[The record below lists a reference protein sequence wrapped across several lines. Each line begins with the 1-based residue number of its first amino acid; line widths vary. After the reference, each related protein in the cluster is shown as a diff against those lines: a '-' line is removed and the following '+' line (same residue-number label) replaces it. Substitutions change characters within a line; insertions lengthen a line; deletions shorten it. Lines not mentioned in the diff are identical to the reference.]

1 MPSSRAPFRPLKDWE
16 GKVRKFLVALAVVA
30 VLVAGVGFYLMRQ
43 AAELGVAAVTA
54 DVAMITGFGGNVGV
68 IRTGEGTVIIDTM
81 TYQFQGEAIRERA
94 EALTG
99 EPVVMIVNTHYHF
112 DHTHGNPAFA
122 AGTRVVATDRT
133 AQYLQE
139 FDADYWTGEAAAL
152 LPNETFSHEQVIRIG
167 GKTLHL
173 LHPGRGHTGGDLVVW
188 VEEDNVLH
196 MGDLHFNRLYPN
208 IDLEAGGSVREW
220 SDTLDV
226 VMAAFPGARII
237 PGHGALSDEPGLRG
251 FQAFM
256 AELAALGRD
265 AAAAGKSLDETLR
278 DAELEADAG
287 YEALFELPLIGGL
300 NREFVITRAW
310 EEATGAVE

>member
-1 MPSSRAPFRPLKDWE
+1 M
-16 GKVRKFLVALAVVA
+16 RKFFIAVAVVV
-30 VLVAGVGFYLMRQ
+30 VLIAGVGFYLARQ
-43 AAELGVAAVTA
+43 AAELGVEVVTA

-68 IRTGEGTVIIDTM
+68 VRTGAGTVIIDTM
-81 TYQFQGEAIRERA
+81 TFQFQGEAIAKQA

-133 AQYLQE
+133 AQYIQE

-152 LPNETFSHEQVIRIG
+152 LPNETFDHEQIIRVG

-173 LHPGRGHTGGDLVVW
+173 LHPGRGHTGGDLVAW
-188 VEEDNVLH
+188 IEEDNVLH
-196 MGDLHFNRLYPN
+196 MGDLYFNRLYPN

-220 SDTLDV
+220 SDSLDV
-226 VMAAFPGARII
+226 VMAAFPDARII
-237 PGHGALSDEPGLRG
+237 PGHGPLSDEQGLLG
-251 FQAFM
+251 FQAFIR
-256 AELAALGRD
+256 ELAAVGQD
-265 AAAAGKSLDETLR
+265 AAATGKSLDATLQG
-278 DAELEADAG
+278 ANLEADAG
-287 YEALFELPLIGGL
+287 YEVLFEMPLIGGGL

-310 EEATGAVE
+310 EEATGVVE